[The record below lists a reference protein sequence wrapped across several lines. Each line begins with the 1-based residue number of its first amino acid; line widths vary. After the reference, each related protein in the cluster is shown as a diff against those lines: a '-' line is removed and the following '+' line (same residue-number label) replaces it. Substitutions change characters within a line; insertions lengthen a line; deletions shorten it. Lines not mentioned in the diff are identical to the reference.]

1 MEIKLITYGDD
12 AVWKRKTVMG
22 DGKQIGYVN
31 DAPGSPV
38 LATVPLD
45 DDERAQVAEEVARIK
60 ACQQGEVVVPVFV
73 EAAEFDDWDEDEQEG
88 E

>member
-1 MEIKLITYGDD
+1 MVVTLITYGDD
-12 AVWKRKTVMG
+12 AVWKRKTVMA

-45 DDERAQVAEEVARIK
+45 DDDRATVAAEVARIK
-60 ACQQGEVVVPVFV
+60 DCEQGKVVVPAFV
-73 EAAEFDDWDEDEQEG
+73 DASAIDDDDDAE
-88 E
+88 

>member
-1 MEIKLITYGDD
+1 MEVKLITYGDD

-45 DDERAQVAEEVARIK
+45 EDERVQVAEEVARIK
-60 ACQQGEVVVPVFV
+60 ACQRGEVVVPVFV
-73 EAAEFDDWDEDEQEG
+73 EASELDDWDEDETED